1 MSDVE
6 QRLAELERQVERV
19 ARAVAEFAASRRIE
33 VTGVRFELHVG
44 HGRRTD
50 ERGDLRAVDEL
61 DED

>member
-33 VTGVRFELHVG
+33 VTAVKLEVHVG
-44 HGRRTD
+44 GGEGGERKGR
-50 ERGDLRAVDEL
+50 LRPVE
-61 DED
+61 